1 MMSFW
6 RLMFSGPREQV
17 NQLTSFL
24 DASHIYGNTK
34 EDALDLREL
43 TPGELSI
50 KTTQPFIVAQQC
62 YWHC

>member
-1 MMSFW
+1 
-6 RLMFSGPREQV
+6 MFSGPREQV

-50 KTTQPFIVAQQC
+50 KSMQPFIVAQQC
-62 YWHC
+62 